1 MIHKVLVF
9 FTKVRAVMHLI
20 VCDLI
25 MYPATLSRTEQDAWR
40 FVIATVRISGVGG
53 PPSLF
58 QLVPSRGGGRTHWLP
73 AGNSTQRITV

>member
-9 FTKVRAVMHLI
+9 FAKVRSVMNLI
-20 VCDLI
+20 VCNLM
-25 MYPATLSRTEQDAWR
+25 MYSATLARTEQDAWR
-40 FVIATVRISGVGG
+40 FVIASVQISGVGG